1 MKEGKESFLREIY
14 FTKEFEEFY
23 GSQPVKVQEKFDY
36 VINVMRREN
45 ILTEKF
51 VKKLQNTE
59 LYEMRVSIG
68 NNAYRSLFFAIDHD
82 NATLSR
88 RILLLNAF
96 LKKSEKDYR
105 KEIVKA
111 RNILER
117 YK

>member
-1 MKEGKESFLREIY
+1 MREI
-14 FTKEFEEFY
+14 FFSEEFDEFY
-23 GSQPVKVQEKFDY
+23 DSQTEKVQEKFDY
-36 VINVMRREN
+36 VINILRRES

-51 VKKLQNTE
+51 VKKIQNTE
-59 LYEMRVSIG
+59 FYEMRVSIG

-82 NATLSR
+82 NATLAR
-88 RILLLNAF
+88 KIILLNAF

-105 KEIVKA
+105 KEVVKA